1 MALHSFLLVVML
13 EVPLEQYSL
22 VKGPPELCNLVDVT
36 VEEQDPLLQ
45 EYVLLL
51 VGPSKVGRTHTGRIL
66 QQSSEGARWGN
77 LGQSD
82 NLLLEMVL
90 EVQVLVQVHHLL
102 LLVGPSRVGLRH
114 TGRIPPQSSQGGRKG
129 SLGWKYTSPSI
140 LARPRWRGRRRRG
153 GRR

>member
-1 MALHSFLLVVML
+1 M
-13 EVPLEQYSL
+13 EQCSL

-51 VGPSKVGRTHTGRIL
+51 VGPSKVGRTHTGRIP
-66 QQSSEGARWGN
+66 QQSSEDARKGN
-77 LGQSD
+77 LGQSG
-82 NLLLEMVL
+82 NLLPEMVL
-90 EVQVLVQVHHLL
+90 EVQVQVLVQVHHLL

-129 SLGWKYTSPSI
+129 SLGWKNTSPSI
-140 LARPRWRGRRRRG
+140 LARPRWR
-153 GRR
+153 